1 MTRKSRFFVRSVK
14 LAATTALIGP
24 ILSCGATALAQENE
38 SPAPAGAS
46 VADLAGVWQ
55 GRLRLGPDVKGPL
68 VIFREKDEWS
78 AEITGHATTDRIEN
92 GTLVFDFGDLVGTL
106 KTEPPRSSGAKGWW
120 YQPFDVPMGKN
131 VTPYPFATPVD
142 IKPAGRNRWRAE
154 IEPYE
159 FQMTL
164 YFAIGDESNGTA
176 PVVVRNPERNFGLFL
191 NAKRVTL
198 SGDKFQFLDSDKN
211 VTAGGI
217 YNPNKDILS
226 FEVHSQG
233 GTFDLKRVK
242 PGEPTPF
249 YPRGFPTTSY
259 QYTPPPA
266 LDDGWQVS
274 TLEREGVTQAEI
286 EKFIQMIIDMP
297 QNSVHREDIH
307 AVLIARNGKLVLE
320 EYFHGFHRNSLHD
333 TRSAAKSFTATLAG
347 AVIQRG
353 GSDFGVD
360 TPVYSAM
367 NGGAFLPD
375 LDPRKKAMT
384 VEHLLTMSTGIYCDD
399 NDSDAPANESVVFR
413 TKEDWYAAMLDA
425 PMESAPGTNTVY
437 CSLAP
442 NLLGGVIAA
451 KTAKSLTDLF
461 RDLVA
466 EPLDMAQYAMN
477 LQPTGEP
484 YMGGGV
490 FVEPRDFLKFAQLM
504 LNGGKWRGRR
514 ILSEEWAERAS
525 SPLREMWDL
534 QYGYLWWVRDVP
546 YKGRTTRV
554 YYAAGNGGQTSLAV
568 PELNLAVAFFA
579 GNYSDG
585 APSHAL
591 QEEYVPEHVLPAIR

>member
-1 MTRKSRFFVRSVK
+1 MAHYAMN
-14 LAATTALIGP
+14 LQP
-24 ILSCGATALAQENE
+24 
-38 SPAPAGAS
+38 
-46 VADLAGVWQ
+46 
-55 GRLRLGPDVKGPL
+55 
-68 VIFREKDEWS
+68 
-78 AEITGHATTDRIEN
+78 TG
-92 GTLVFDFGDLVGTL
+92 
-106 KTEPPRSSGAKGWW
+106 
-120 YQPFDVPMGKN
+120 
-131 VTPYPFATPVD
+131 
-142 IKPAGRNRWRAE
+142 
-154 IEPYE
+154 EPY
-159 FQMTL
+159 M
-164 YFAIGDESNGTA
+164 
-176 PVVVRNPERNFGLFL
+176 
-191 NAKRVTL
+191 
-198 SGDKFQFLDSDKN
+198 
-211 VTAGGI
+211 GG
-217 YNPNKDILS
+217 
-226 FEVHSQG
+226 
-233 GTFDLKRVK
+233 
-242 PGEPTPF
+242 
-249 YPRGFPTTSY
+249 
-259 QYTPPPA
+259 
-266 LDDGWQVS
+266 
-274 TLEREGVTQAEI
+274 
-286 EKFIQMIIDMP
+286 
-297 QNSVHREDIH
+297 
-307 AVLIARNGKLVLE
+307 
-320 EYFHGFHRNSLHD
+320 
-333 TRSAAKSFTATLAG
+333 
-347 AVIQRG
+347 
-353 GSDFGVD
+353 
-360 TPVYSAM
+360 
-367 NGGAFLPD
+367 
-375 LDPRKKAMT
+375 KAMT

-466 EPLDMAQYAMN
+466 EPLDMTHYAMN